1 MPNPFKKKSTRAK
14 ATTAAAKSKS
24 PAAKPA
30 KKTRA
35 KTAKRAKP
43 KKVPKSLLQVVS
55 GALDD
60 LQALEVLALDVQH
73 LTTLTDTMIIA
84 SGRSDRHVRAVAGA
98 VVEQCKKAG
107 FRPIGVEGVRSGD
120 WVLVDLGGVVVHVM
134 LPRVR
139 EFYNLE
145 KLWDLPARAEPA
157 EAVERAE

>member
-1 MPNPFKKKSTRAK
+1 MPNPFKKRPTRPK
-14 ATTAAAKSKS
+14 AASPAAKSKS
-24 PAAKPA
+24 AAAKPA
-30 KKTRA
+30 KKKRA

-55 GALDD
+55 GALAD
-60 LQALEVLALDVQH
+60 LQALDVLTLDVQH

-107 FRPIGVEGVRSGD
+107 FRPIGVEGARSGD

-145 KLWDLPARAEPA
+145 KLWDLKARPESVEAAEL
-157 EAVERAE
+157 VQ